1 MITPLCLI
9 TYNSNLQQKDG
20 KTRNK
25 RGKTKIIDFI
35 Y

>member
-1 MITPLCLI
+1 MIAPLCLI
-9 TYNSNLQQKDG
+9 AYNSNLQQKDG

-25 RGKTKIIDFI
+25 RGETKINDFI